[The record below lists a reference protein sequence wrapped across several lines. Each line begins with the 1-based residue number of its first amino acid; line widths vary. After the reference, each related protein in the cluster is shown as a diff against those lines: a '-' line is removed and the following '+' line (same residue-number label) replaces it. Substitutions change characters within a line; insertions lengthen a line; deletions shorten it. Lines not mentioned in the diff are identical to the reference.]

1 MAELNAQDKDWIR
14 LTARELAFQA
24 IKETLSIHIQSC
36 PHGMA
41 MIKAKWL
48 IIGVSIGPMLVGGGA
63 GFALAKLF
71 ASM

>member
-1 MAELNAQDKDWIR
+1 MALSEQDQEWIR

-24 IKETLSIHIQSC
+24 IKETLAAHIASC
-36 PHGMA
+36 PHGLA
-41 MIKAKWL
+41 IVKAKWL
-48 IIGVSIGPMLVGGGA
+48 IVGISIGPMLVGGGA